1 MLELKEEEYQAIQDK
16 QYLKADSLKNEIIS
30 LTKEIEKLSEQ
41 NQVTTIVN
49 EEMKE
54 KSDSKTM
61 IKCLTIICTM
71 MQSVTTITPTLRSL
85 MQIALDSL
93 DVNISNLKYKFQFNF
108 KYVHL
113 RIIFQHPD
121 DAVHILAIKAVSI
134 CCILDK
140 ELAKQHIM
148 MLFLQF
154 SLEQE
159 NPDIWIVALKGIFDL
174 LLLHGLE
181 YFDISEKTNEISL
194 DKTEKSRTKLFTDTD
209 KEVSVISLGMSE
221 AEKGNYCFIK
231 ILAGLL
237 DNEVCIC
244 THTYIYIY
252 N

>member
-1 MLELKEEEYQAIQDK
+1 M
-16 QYLKADSLKNEIIS
+16 
-30 LTKEIEKLSEQ
+30 
-41 NQVTTIVN
+41 
-49 EEMKE
+49 
-54 KSDSKTM
+54 
-61 IKCLTIICTM
+61 
-71 MQSVTTITPTLRSL
+71 
-85 MQIALDSL
+85 
-93 DVNISNLKYKFQFNF
+93 
-108 KYVHL
+108 
-113 RIIFQHPD
+113 
-121 DAVHILAIKAVSI
+121 AIKAVSI

-209 KEVSVISLGMSE
+209 KEVSLSLGMSE

-237 DNEVCIC
+237 DNEVCIYII
-244 THTYIYIY
+244 YIYI